1 MAKAGYLKCCIQKL
15 YEYIYIEKNEKYN
28 FVECCNHIYYVL
40 PHQIDD
46 LKFFLMREKNDNK
59 YYFLTEDKKM
69 IQIYQ
74 LNQFKDKNERD
85 NFIKQKL
92 LEIFKSTIHQNS

>member
-1 MAKAGYLKCCIQKL
+1 MAKTGYKKCCIEKL
-15 YEYIYIEKNEKYN
+15 YKYIYEKKNEKYN

-59 YYFLTEDKKM
+59 YYFLTEDKKL
-69 IQIYQ
+69 IPIYQ
-74 LNQFKDKNERD
+74 LNQFKDKEQRD
-85 NFIKQKL
+85 KHIKEKL
-92 LEIFKSTIHQNS
+92 IEIFKFSIS